1 MRKQKPMYIKTGK
14 TVSGCQVVRSEGEEW
29 ISEYKNHKGNECL
42 KFKIQRLLNKV
53 ILL

>member
-1 MRKQKPMYIKTGK
+1 MRKQKPTYIKARK
-14 TVSGCQVVRSEGEEW
+14 TVSGRQVVRSEGEES

-42 KFKIQRLLNKV
+42 KFKIQRLSNEV